1 VLNTLERFL
10 ERMRDEPKHA
20 AHFAQ
25 KITCD
30 LTDFLG
36 NDNGRMS
43 VRHLGELPYFAMDKR
58 ANFVEGLNIKWEAR
72 R

>member
-1 VLNTLERFL
+1 LHALDRFP
-10 ERMRDEPKHA
+10 ECMRDEPKHA

-25 KITCD
+25 KFARD

-43 VRHLGELPYFAMDKR
+43 VRHLGEVALLRDGEKDK
-58 ANFVEGLNIKWEAR
+58 VDGGWGLNR
-72 R
+72 